1 MRLVIFFADMLRAN
15 RLFLDDEASTHDGLE
30 GLLESV
36 GGTFFSNCI
45 TPGPDTPRSTGIF
58 FTGELPKVSG
68 VNARS
73 KWPGPYLEPL
83 RTTLFSWALSKE
95 IPIKI
100 IDKSINHSGLFFP
113 QEVQMKAEFFPSL
126 DSLRAAEEQGNTG
139 KLEIIF
145 IVNKTYH
152 EVVDDRYAH
161 KSSHKPGAE
170 LIAAELQEVISD
182 LQLGPGDQL
191 ILYSDHGC
199 KLSDDSFDEYSL
211 MDRDRSQFVFFH
223 SQFTEPKVTFDNT
236 LFSMV
241 DLHLIISG
249 LIQSLTFTG
258 ETGANGMLELPEAR
272 EMVHVEDHEAYS
284 TKIGDVV
291 RKWAVFSKDFEY
303 FESLGKN
310 PVVRFHVPNDQETWL
325 NAVSLSQDYLSKYA
339 SNYSDLNFQFDSLA
353 NGISVIPE
361 ESLKFWQENS
371 PLKESLR
378 SPKRFLWRVATL
390 HTSLTR
396 KIYPRLLDF
405 AKRPSR
411 TVSKSGSRQSV
422 ET

>member
-1 MRLVIFFADMLRAN
+1 M
-15 RLFLDDEASTHDGLE
+15 
-30 GLLESV
+30 
-36 GGTFFSNCI
+36 
-45 TPGPDTPRSTGIF
+45 
-58 FTGELPKVSG
+58 
-68 VNARS
+68 
-73 KWPGPYLEPL
+73 
-83 RTTLFSWALSKE
+83 
-95 IPIKI
+95 
-100 IDKSINHSGLFFP
+100 
-113 QEVQMKAEFFPSL
+113 
-126 DSLRAAEEQGNTG
+126 
-139 KLEIIF
+139 
-145 IVNKTYH
+145 
-152 EVVDDRYAH
+152 
-161 KSSHKPGAE
+161 
-170 LIAAELQEVISD
+170 
-182 LQLGPGDQL
+182 

-211 MDRDRSQFVFFH
+211 TDRDRSQFVFFH
-223 SQFTEPKVTFDNT
+223 SQFTEPKVTSDNT

-241 DLHLIISG
+241 DLYFIISG
-249 LIQSLTFTG
+249 LIQSLTLTG
-258 ETGANGMLELPEAR
+258 EAGANGTLELPEAR

-310 PVVRFHVPNDQETWL
+310 PVVRFHVLSDQETWL

-339 SNYSDLNFQFDSLA
+339 SNYSDMNFQFDSLA

-371 PLKESLR
+371 HLKESLR
-378 SPKRFLWRVATL
+378 SPKRFLWRLATL

-396 KIYPRLLDF
+396 RICPRLLRF